1 MNPINVCPRLPARD
15 RANPCNAKDVSSC
28 KYVVKHKRSFIINT
42 NLIKEILMFISMRS
56 MLKAVAALSILGF
69 AAVAN
74 AGDFKANLVAC
85 KANGTTIGD
94 VGSCGKIWKLKS
106 GHARLGANG
115 KLKVVVKGLVLNDTS
130 VGKFNGT
137 PDGVD
142 AVAAAVICHGASGAA
157 VAAQTDAMPLSQKGN
172 AKVEA
177 KVSLPNGCVRPV
189 IVLRERY
196 EGKIGGWLAGTG
208 M

>member
-1 MNPINVCPRLPARD
+1 M
-15 RANPCNAKDVSSC
+15 KGVSSC
-28 KYVVKHKRSFIINT
+28 KYVVKRKFGFPIYT
-42 NLIKEILMFISMRS
+42 NLRKEILMFISMRS
-56 MLKAVAALSILGF
+56 MLKGVAALSIAGF
-69 AAVAN
+69 AVVAN
-74 AGDFKANLVAC
+74 AGDFKADLVAC

-106 GHARLGANG
+106 GHAQLSADG
-115 KLKVVVKGLVLNDTS
+115 KLKVVVKGLVLNDKS

-142 AVAAAVICHGASGAA
+142 AVAAAVICRGASGAA
-157 VAAQTDAMPLSQKGN
+157 VAAQTDAIPLSKKGN

-196 EGKIGGWLAGTG
+196 EGKIGGWLAGSR

>member
-1 MNPINVCPRLPARD
+1 
-15 RANPCNAKDVSSC
+15 
-28 KYVVKHKRSFIINT
+28 
-42 NLIKEILMFISMRS
+42 
-56 MLKAVAALSILGF
+56 MLKAVAALSISAF
-69 AAVAN
+69 AAVVN
-74 AGDFKANLVAC
+74 AGDFKADLVAC

-106 GHARLGANG
+106 GHAQLSADG
-115 KLKVVVKGLVLNDTS
+115 KLKVEVKGLVLNDTS
-130 VGKFNGT
+130 VGEFNGT

-142 AVAAAVICHGASGAA
+142 AAAAAVICHSSGTEK
-157 VAAQTDAMPLSQKGN
+157 VAAQTDAAMLSKSGDAKID
-172 AKVEA
+172 AKVT
-177 KVSLPNGCVRPV
+177 LLDGCAGPV

>member
-1 MNPINVCPRLPARD
+1 MIN
-15 RANPCNAKDVSSC
+15 
-28 KYVVKHKRSFIINT
+28 
-42 NLIKEILMFISMRS
+42 SMRYMANS
-56 MLKAVAALSILGF
+56 LALLSFCSF
-69 AAVAN
+69 AAAVN
-74 AGDFKANLVAC
+74 AGDFKADLVAC
-85 KANGTTIGD
+85 HSNGTAVGG

-106 GHARLGANG
+106 GHAQLSSSG
-115 KLKVVVKGLVLNDTS
+115 KLKVEVKGLVLNDTS
-130 VGKFNGT
+130 VGEFNGT

-142 AVAAAVICHGASGAA
+142 AVAAAVICNGPSGAA
-157 VAAQTDAMPLSQKGN
+157 VAAQTDAMPLNKKGD

-177 KVSLPNGCVRPV
+177 KLSLPNGCVGPV

>member
-1 MNPINVCPRLPARD
+1 
-15 RANPCNAKDVSSC
+15 
-28 KYVVKHKRSFIINT
+28 
-42 NLIKEILMFISMRS
+42 MFISMRS
-56 MLKAVAALSILGF
+56 MLQAVAALSISGF
-69 AAVAN
+69 AVVAN
-74 AGDFKANLVAC
+74 AGDFKADLVAC

-106 GHARLGANG
+106 GHAQLSADG
-115 KLKVVVKGLVLNDTS
+115 KLKVEVKGLVLNDTS

-157 VAAQTDAMPLSQKGN
+157 VAAQTDAMPLSQKGD

-196 EGKIGGWLAGTG
+196 EGKIGGWLAGSG